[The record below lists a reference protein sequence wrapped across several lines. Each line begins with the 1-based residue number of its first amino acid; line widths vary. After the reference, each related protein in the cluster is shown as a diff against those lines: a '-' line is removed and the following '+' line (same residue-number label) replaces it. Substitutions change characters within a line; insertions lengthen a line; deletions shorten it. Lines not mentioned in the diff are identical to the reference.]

1 MKIKDV
7 YENTNIQTIAR
18 KKGGKR
24 GKNKS
29 CFSCHERKREGERE
43 KVREREREKE
53 TKREGFG
60 VV

>member
-1 MKIKDV
+1 MKI
-7 YENTNIQTIAR
+7 QTYKQSQE

-29 CFSCHERKREGERE
+29 CFSCHERKREGEGE

-53 TKREGFG
+53 TEREGFG